1 MPAFPLIRR
10 KHSFATRLST
20 YIVSMASVVFIIIFI
35 ICGIFTTRIVKNEA
49 VNHAKSELNSVVY
62 QLTDILH
69 QVEIATLNMEH
80 AVRQELDN
88 PDKLINITE
97 YIVSSNPYIMGSTV
111 AFRPNYFAGKGEK
124 FSPYSYRDAE
134 GKVHRTDLGTD
145 EYDYHNQPWYTEPH
159 RQNKD
164 TWSEPYFDEGGGNEI
179 MSTFSHPIRD
189 AKGEIIA
196 ILTADISLK
205 HLADLVLAIHP
216 YPGAYCFMLDRNG
229 TYLVHHKRERI
240 LYQKM
245 VEATNYMADTR
256 VKELAR
262 AMQAGESGIIS
273 LMDKNT
279 PCFVLYTPLSA
290 TGWPLALV
298 CPENEVF
305 VAMNRMM
312 ILIISLFVAGM
323 CMLTF
328 FCRAIIRKTSRP
340 IKKFGDAAREV
351 AQGNLNAA
359 LPEIKTNDELSSFHQ
374 AFSYM
379 QQSLGD
385 YITELKTTTSIKE
398 RMEGELHVAR
408 RIQMGMI
415 PKLFPTFPERAELDL
430 YAYLR
435 PAREVGGD
443 LYDFFVQ
450 DEKLFFVVGDVSGKG
465 VPASLVMAI
474 TCRLVRLIAQHSSS
488 PAEIAR
494 TLNDSLAAEND
505 ANMFVTMF
513 IGALDLQTGKLR
525 YCNAG
530 HNEPVLALP
539 GGSCEFQKVI
549 PNLPIAI
556 FDGFQ
561 FQEQEM
567 QLPDHAAL
575 FIYTDGVN
583 EAENHEKK
591 QFGNER
597 TLKSIRQHCYE
608 SARAIIT
615 TLTEAVDHFA
625 DAAEQSDD
633 ITMLC
638 LRYHRTKETGTLVM
652 PEKELSITNK
662 LADLD
667 KLPAFVEEIGEALVL
682 PVSLQNRMTL
692 ALEEAMVNCVK
703 YAYPEGTEGSISLTA
718 HWDEENHVLTYTL
731 KDEGTP
737 FNPTAKP
744 DADITQELDDRP
756 IGGLGI
762 LLTRRIMDNVSYR
775 HDGTSNILIMEK
787 KIYAY
792 SG

>member
-1 MPAFPLIRR
+1 MSPFNLNKRR
-10 KHSFATRLST
+10 HSFATRLST
-20 YIVSMASVVFIIIFI
+20 YIVGMATLVFIVIFI
-35 ICGIFTTRIVKNEA
+35 VCGIFTSKIVKNEA

-80 AVRQELDN
+80 AVRQELHN
-88 PDKLINITE
+88 PDALINITD

-111 AFRPNYFAGKGEK
+111 AFRPGYYPEKGEK
-124 FSPYSYRDAE
+124 FSPYSYRDAN
-134 GKVHRTDLGTD
+134 GQVHRTNLGTD
-145 EYDYHNQPWYTEPH
+145 EYDYHNQPWYTEPN

-164 TWSEPYFDEGGGNEI
+164 VWSDPYFDAGGGNEI
-179 MSTFSHPIRD
+179 MSTFSHPIRN

-256 VKELAR
+256 VKDLSR
-262 AMQAGESGIIS
+262 AMQAGESGIIT
-273 LMDKNT
+273 LMDRDT

-298 CPENEVF
+298 CPEKEVF

-312 ILIISLFVAGM
+312 MLIITLFVAGM
-323 CMLTF
+323 LMLTI
-328 FCRAIIRKTSRP
+328 FCRAIIRRTSKP
-340 IKKFGDAAREV
+340 IKQFGEAAREM
-351 AQGNLNAA
+351 AQGNLHAR
-359 LPEIKTNDELSSFHQ
+359 LPEITTNDELSTFHQ

-379 QQSLGD
+379 QKSLDD
-385 YITELKTTTSIKE
+385 YITELKNTTSIKE

-415 PKLFPTFPERAELDL
+415 PKLFPPFPERVELDL

-450 DEKLFFVVGDVSGKG
+450 DEKLVFVVGDVSGKG

-474 TCRLVRLIAQHSSS
+474 TCRLVRLIAHQTAS
-488 PAEIAR
+488 PAEIANI
-494 TLNDSLAAEND
+494 LNHSLAAENET
-505 ANMFVTMF
+505 NMFVTMF
-513 IGALDLQTGKLR
+513 IGVLDLQTGKLC

-530 HNEPVLALP
+530 HNEPILALP
-539 GGSCEFQKVI
+539 GESCNFQKVI
-549 PNLPIAI
+549 PNLPIGV
-556 FDGFQ
+556 FDNFEY
-561 FQEQEM
+561 QEQEM
-567 QLPDHAAL
+567 QLPEHAAL
-575 FIYTDGVN
+575 FIYTDGVT
-583 EAENHEKK
+583 EAENSESK
-591 QFGNER
+591 QFGNDR
-597 TLKSIRQHCYE
+597 TLNTIRKHSYE
-608 SARAIIT
+608 SARSIIT
-615 TLTEAVDHFA
+615 TLTEAVDQFA
-625 DAAEQSDD
+625 NATDQSDD

-638 LRYHRTKETGTLVM
+638 LRYHRTKETGGLTM

-662 LADLD
+662 LAELE
-667 KLPAFVEEIGEALVL
+667 KLPLFVEEISEALAL
-682 PVSLQNRMTL
+682 PMSLQSRMTL
-692 ALEEAMVNCVK
+692 ALEESMVNCVN
-703 YAYPEGTEGSISLTA
+703 YAYPEGTEGSISLAA
-718 HWDEENHVLTYTL
+718 HWDEENHVLTFTL
-731 KDEGTP
+731 KDQGTP
-737 FNPTAKP
+737 FDPTAKP
-744 DADITQELDDRP
+744 DADITQALDDRP

-792 SG
+792 SE